1 MGNRF
6 APKARRTPW
15 FAYIAAMWALA
26 FALMSFYWAAGGT
39 LGANTLATGIA
50 NLSEK
55 RDFWFVAI
63 LWLTGALKL
72 LGTFIAVKLPHLPF
86 PLLPYRLSRLAA
98 WLGGSFMILYGGANL
113 TVRAIMAVR
122 LLGTPDSMHSN
133 GTCSYGTRGGFLA
146 VFCSFPQP
154 GLRHIGRTPTLPDQ
168 WTVGRNRC
176 LGGPLSRA
184 SGEGESPRVH

>member
-72 LGTFIAVKLPHLPF
+72 LGTFIAVKLAHPPF

-122 LLGTPDSMHSN
+122 LLGTPDSMHS
-133 GTCSYGTRGGFLA
+133 TAARWHLLLWD
-146 VFCSFPQP
+146 PWW
-154 GLRHIGRTPTLPDQ
+154 L
-168 WTVGRNRC
+168 
-176 LGGPLSRA
+176 LGGLLFVSSAWAAPHRPDTNVA
-184 SGEGESPRVH
+184 